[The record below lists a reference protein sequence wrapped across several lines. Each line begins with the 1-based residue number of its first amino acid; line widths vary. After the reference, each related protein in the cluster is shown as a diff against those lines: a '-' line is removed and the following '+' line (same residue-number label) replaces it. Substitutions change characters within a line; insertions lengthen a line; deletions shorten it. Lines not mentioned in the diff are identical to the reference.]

1 MKHTL
6 TWIKDRRAGKVD
18 IDYRNV
24 ITETLDQSEFATVP
38 PVKRV
43 Y

>member
-6 TWIKDRRAGKVD
+6 TWIKDRKGGKVD
-18 IDYRNV
+18 IDFRDV
-24 ITETLDQSEFATVP
+24 IMKTLDDEFPTVP